1 MLYYASLVSGEHK
14 LSYSIIITA
23 FKNDHGENYLN
34 FR

>member
-1 MLYYASLVSGEHK
+1 MLYYASLVSGEH
-14 LSYSIIITA
+14 IIVTE

>member
-1 MLYYASLVSGEHK
+1 MLYYASLVSGEYK
-14 LSYSIIITA
+14 LSFIVTA

>member
-14 LSYSIIITA
+14 LSYIIVTA